1 MAYRYGTQVTDRVI
15 VDEDGVWL
23 TDSGRKFGYPW
34 SEVTEAG
41 ISVLLL
47 PPDNERLITVEVD
60 HVSGDFLSITDRV
73 EGFKEAVEALVA
85 RSGGE
90 PPNLATLSPE
100 DTVSIALVS
109 ESPSA

>member
-1 MAYRYGTQVTDRVI
+1 MTDRVI

-23 TDSGRKFGYPW
+23 TDSGTTFGYPW
-34 SEVTEAG
+34 SELTGAG

-47 PPDNERLITVEVD
+47 PPDDERLITLDVD

-73 EGFKEAVEALVA
+73 AGFKESVDALVA

-100 DTVSIALVS
+100 DTINIALVG

>member
-1 MAYRYGTQVTDRVI
+1 MSDRVI

-23 TDSGRKFGYPW
+23 IDSRGTIGYPW
-34 SEVTEAG
+34 SELTGAG

-47 PPDNERLITVEVD
+47 PPDDERLVTVEVD
-60 HVSGDFLSITDRV
+60 HVSGDFLSINDGV

-100 DTVSIALVS
+100 DTVSISLAG

>member
-1 MAYRYGTQVTDRVI
+1 MTDRVI

-23 TDSGRKFGYPW
+23 TDSGRRFGYPW
-34 SEVTEAG
+34 SELTGAG

-47 PPDNERLITVEVD
+47 PPDAKRLITVEVD
-60 HVSGDFLSITDRV
+60 HVSGDFLSITDGV

-100 DTVSIALVS
+100 DTVSIALVA